1 MVAAKA
7 RMRNAA
13 WWERAN
19 RDGDEW
25 TDVLVLCTCVFVR
38 DGLGGGDGA
47 IGRGREALKHVC
59 RLHWGAAREDGSSGL
74 LGSSSENQ
82 DTKEDAARRGSGRR
96 GRAVM
101 DGQHASA
108 PTAGAGG
115 RRRRRAPTHRAPG
128 AAQSR
133 GALAWGGPGGR
144 VHGSRSGSSAA
155 GKSQHQSSNASS
167 VALAAESS
175 VRVIASFMHR
185 RHGTIRCSTADTSHG
200 AHDSGQDGTPLPYER
215 AVGRRCMTGPATI
228 GRRAR
233 HHDAGPAYQMLAGLP
248 TVPARGQQS
257 TQSTQR
263 EQS

>member
-1 MVAAKA
+1 MVVAKA

-25 TDVLVLCTCVFVR
+25 TDVLCTCVFVR

-101 DGQHASA
+101 DGQHASE

-115 RRRRRAPTHRAPG
+115 RRRRRAPRARSSQPRAGDRWPGEAPG
-128 AAQSR
+128 GGSMGR
-133 GALAWGGPGGR
+133 GAALPR
-144 VHGSRSGSSAA
+144 QENPSIKVQTRPRLRSRL
-155 GKSQHQSSNASS
+155 KVQS
-167 VALAAESS
+167 ESS
-175 VRVIASFMHR
+175 RPSCTDDTAQFAAR
-185 RHGTIRCSTADTSHG
+185 RRTRPTGRTTRGRT
-200 AHDSGQDGTPLPYER
+200 
-215 AVGRRCMTGPATI
+215 GRRCPMSEP
-228 GRRAR
+228 RA
-233 HHDAGPAYQMLAGLP
+233 DVA
-248 TVPARGQQS
+248 
-257 TQSTQR
+257 
-263 EQS
+263 